1 MTCGRWIVVRTL
13 LRVFGPVCCAIM
25 RLYILDVEGVAKL
38 RTLQKRIGAPVSES
52 IRRAVA
58 EYLKKDR

>member
-1 MTCGRWIVVRTL
+1 M